1 MLRGATTVRQWQH
14 RWRRRAFAEVA
25 RVRTPAT
32 CSAELDTKQK
42 TRGGARGGQAW
53 VWRGGGAQTGR
64 YRVQVQSQGV
74 RDRALSRTERER
86 QECF

>member
-1 MLRGATTVRQWQH
+1 MGVER
-14 RWRRRAFAEVA
+14 
-25 RVRTPAT
+25 
-32 CSAELDTKQK
+32 
-42 TRGGARGGQAW
+42 
-53 VWRGGGAQTGR
+53 GGAQTGR